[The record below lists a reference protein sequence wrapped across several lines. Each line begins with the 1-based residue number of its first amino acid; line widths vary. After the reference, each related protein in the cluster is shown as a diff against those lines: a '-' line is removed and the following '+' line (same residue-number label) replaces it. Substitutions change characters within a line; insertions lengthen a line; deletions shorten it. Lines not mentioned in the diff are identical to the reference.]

1 MQSIHAGVRERER
14 ERERE
19 RALDT
24 AAAAA
29 AGMPAYYARGVRDV
43 DVDEDD

>member
-1 MQSIHAGVRERER
+1 MERTER

-19 RALDT
+19 RALGKT

-29 AGMPAYYARGVRDV
+29 AAAGLITRVILDQMLAFPQFST
-43 DVDEDD
+43 